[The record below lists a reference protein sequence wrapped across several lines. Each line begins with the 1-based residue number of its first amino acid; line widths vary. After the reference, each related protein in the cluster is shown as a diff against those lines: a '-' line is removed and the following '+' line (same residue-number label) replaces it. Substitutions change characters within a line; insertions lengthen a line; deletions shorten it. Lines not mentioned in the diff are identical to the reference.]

1 MVHQADVNVFFYG
14 GYMDFNVLESFG
26 IGKRDYQVVQ
36 LMGYEL
42 TIGHSANVRK
52 KGLQSVFGIIT
63 RLTHN
68 EIDALY
74 GQEAQA
80 KLGTQYF
87 PEPTVVMT
95 SEGSIVPTFC
105 YIAYESMTGE
115 PTSQY
120 IDTILNASKGYN
132 FPEHYIQHIESFKT
146 TS

>member
-1 MVHQADVNVFFYG
+1 MEHQAEVNVFFYG
-14 GYMDFNVLESFG
+14 GYMDFKVLEGFG
-26 IGKRDYQVVQ
+26 IGKRDYQVAQ

-42 TIGHSANVRK
+42 TIGRSANVLK

-63 RLTHN
+63 RLTHT
-68 EIDALY
+68 EMDALY
-74 GQEAQA
+74 GQDAQA

-95 SEGSIVPTFC
+95 SDGSIVSTFC
-105 YIAYESMTGE
+105 YIAYESTDGE
-115 PTSQY
+115 PSSQY
-120 IDTILNASKGYN
+120 LDTILNASKGYN